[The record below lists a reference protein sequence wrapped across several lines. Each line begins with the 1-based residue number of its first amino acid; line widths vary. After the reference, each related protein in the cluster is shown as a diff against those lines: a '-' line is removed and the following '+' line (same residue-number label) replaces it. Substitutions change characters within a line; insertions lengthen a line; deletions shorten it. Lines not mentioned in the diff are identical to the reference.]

1 MIALEQRQIELVY
14 HSSSAV
20 ETLEHFVHDYFGS
33 DMGGHQAQ
41 RRNEHNAPEQFHR
54 RPKNTCSQRPR
65 ADANCV

>member
-1 MIALEQRQIELVY
+1 
-14 HSSSAV
+14 
-20 ETLEHFVHDYFGS
+20 
-33 DMGGHQAQ
+33 MGGHQAQ